1 MPRQKRI
8 AIFKQELKEFEKLD
22 DDVVAHMIY
31 LYDSNLNARFE
42 YSSMT
47 YMVIGALFLWISW
60 FFFNASSGLTVT
72 KLTESNLP

>member
-1 MPRQKRI
+1 M
-8 AIFKQELKEFEKLD
+8 D
-22 DDVVAHMIY
+22 DEVVAHMIY

-60 FFFNASSGLTVT
+60 FFFNASSG
-72 KLTESNLP
+72 